1 MARAMLRD
9 ASMNSAARNFSQWW
23 SGEAEAAPDRT
34 NVQPFY
40 DERTSTLTYVV
51 WDEATK
57 IGVVIDPVRDL
68 DPRSGHTWLASCES
82 VAAFV
87 NARGLAIPFVLET
100 HAHADHLSG
109 VPFFKKRYGARSVI
123 GAEITRVQA
132 TFRHVFGFTD
142 LPVDGRQFDLLVR
155 DAEVL
160 DVGPFRIA
168 VMHTPGHTPACVT
181 YRIGDRIF
189 VGDVMFMPDYGVGRC
204 DFPGGSAEDLW
215 DSIQRLYRLPDDVR
229 VFVGHDY
236 RPGGRPVRWETT
248 IGQQRG
254 ANVQLSARTDREAFV
269 PFRRRRDAQLEA
281 PLLLL
286 PSLQV
291 NIRAGELPPVETD
304 GRCYLRLPLKT
315 GAPGAAPA

>member
-1 MARAMLRD
+1 
-9 ASMNSAARNFSQWW
+9 MNSAARNLSQWW
-23 SGEAEAAPDRT
+23 SEAADAAPDRT
-34 NVQPFY
+34 HVQPFY
-40 DERTSTLTYVV
+40 DERTATLTYVV
-51 WDEATK
+51 WDETAK

-68 DPRSGHTWLASCES
+68 DPRSGRTWLASCES

-87 NARGLAIPFVLET
+87 DARGLAIPFVLET

-109 VPFFKKRYGARSVI
+109 VPFFKNRYGARSVI
-123 GAEITRVQA
+123 GAEITSVQA

-142 LPVDGRQFDLLVR
+142 LPIDGRQFDVLVR
-155 DAEVL
+155 DGEVL
-160 DVGPFRIA
+160 DVGPFRIE
-168 VMHTPGHTPACVT
+168 VLHTPGHTPACVT
-181 YRIGDRIF
+181 YRIDDRIF

-204 DFPGGSAEDLW
+204 DFPGGSADALW
-215 DSIQRLYRLPDDVR
+215 DSLQRLYQLPDDVR

-254 ANVQLSARTDREAFV
+254 ANVHLSARTDREAFV
-269 PFRRRRDAQLEA
+269 AFRRRRDAQLEA

-291 NIRAGELPPVETD
+291 NIRAGELPAVEAD
-304 GRCYLRLPLKT
+304 GVRYLRLPLNVIV
-315 GAPGAAPA
+315 PGADPA